1 MVIGGCIIDLVTEPS
16 KIEDSVD
23 ENGIRTTVE
32 YILNDEGR
40 KVKVTRRTK
49 RTLQKSVV
57 DHTVAERQKW
67 SKFGAEK
74 GHPAGPDRATTTIA
88 ENVTLKLS
96 AGNKVEYLHP
106 PAVYYLSFCI
116 NYNRRYMLWIFL

>member
-1 MVIGGCIIDLVTEPS
+1 M
-16 KIEDSVD
+16 
-23 ENGIRTTVE
+23 E
-32 YILNDEGR
+32 YILNDEGK

-57 DHTVAERQKW
+57 DHAVAERQKW
-67 SKFGAEK
+67 LKFGAEK

-96 AGNKVEYLHP
+96 AGNKVWYILP
-106 PAVYYLSFCI
+106 PVVYNISFCI
-116 NYNRRYMLWIFL
+116 LFA